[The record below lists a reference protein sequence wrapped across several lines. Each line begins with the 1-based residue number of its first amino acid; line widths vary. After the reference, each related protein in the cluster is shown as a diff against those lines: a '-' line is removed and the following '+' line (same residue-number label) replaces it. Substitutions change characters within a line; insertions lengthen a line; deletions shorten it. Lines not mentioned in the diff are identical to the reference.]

1 MEQVQVRRSRF
12 AALAAL
18 VAAVAIGGWA
28 AAQTTIDYFSF
39 TTSSAHIDALEELI
53 DVFDLRIDVLA
64 CPFEDMFR

>member
-28 AAQTTIDYFSF
+28 AAQTTVD
-39 TTSSAHIDALEELI
+39 
-53 DVFDLRIDVLA
+53 
-64 CPFEDMFR
+64 